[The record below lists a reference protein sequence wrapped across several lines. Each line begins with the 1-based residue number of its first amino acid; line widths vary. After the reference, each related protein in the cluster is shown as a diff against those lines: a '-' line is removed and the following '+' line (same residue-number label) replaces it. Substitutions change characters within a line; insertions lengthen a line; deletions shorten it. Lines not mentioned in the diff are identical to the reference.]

1 MKPER
6 VLWLAILGAAILA
19 PPHALRAQSGGAH
32 GYALVIG
39 ITGYPKFQEADR
51 LRFADADA
59 GSFARFLETPAAGA
73 FPEENVRL
81 LLNQSA
87 TRAGIYE
94 QIAWISRRA
103 SGDDLVYIF
112 FAGHGVLDDSG
123 QAYFMP
129 YDGDPSDPYAL
140 GIRADTFLQD
150 LRHRITAKQVVF
162 FIDACHAAAV
172 YSPDGLATRGG
183 GNIVP
188 ALRAAW
194 QEELAHLQ
202 ELNMGFLAAASNQLS
217 LEDAQ
222 LRHGIFTWYLIQGLQ
237 GAADAN
243 HDNRITAGELRDYLV
258 DKVESYS
265 RSHASLQTP
274 TTSPAFDPDRVLA
287 IVTAPASAPG
297 TSLPAPRL
305 SKLGPPPEAATP
317 SFELRASATDAA
329 PRGNQRR
336 FDFAISIAS
345 SPAALSRVTS
355 VAYDFETPGNP
366 LHIESSTRSNGF
378 QVSYNGW
385 GCYPSVRVRIA
396 MTNPSE
402 TLVRDFDMCETLGW
416 HDGKK

>member
-1 MKPER
+1 MKVKPG
-6 VLWLAILGAAILA
+6 LMLGILA
-19 PPHALRAQSGGAH
+19 AVIFTPPNPLLAQTGGAAH

-39 ITGYPKFQEADR
+39 ITGYPKFREADR

-59 GSFARFLETPAAGA
+59 RSFAQFLQSPAAGE
-73 FPEENVRL
+73 FPEEHIRL

-94 QIAWISRRA
+94 EISWISRRA
-103 SGDDLVYIF
+103 SSDDVVYIF
-112 FAGHGVLDDSG
+112 FAGHGVLDDSQ

-140 GIRADTFLQD
+140 GIRADSFLQE

-202 ELNMGFLAAASNQLS
+202 ELNMGFLATASNQLS
-217 LEDAQ
+217 LEDAD
-222 LRHGIFTWYLIQGLQ
+222 LHHGVFTWFLINGLQ
-237 GAADAN
+237 GAADTN

-258 DKVESYS
+258 DKVEAYS
-265 RSHASLQTP
+265 RSHAALQTP
-274 TTSPAFDPDRVLA
+274 TTSPAFDADRVLA
-287 IVTAPASAPG
+287 IVPAPAPQATMSKMGPPRETAPASF
-297 TSLPAPRL
+297 RL
-305 SKLGPPPEAATP
+305 LAVA
-317 SFELRASATDAA
+317 RDAA

-336 FDFAISIAS
+336 FDFDLSVAS
-345 SPAALSRVTS
+345 SPATLSRVAS

-366 LHIESSTRSNGF
+366 LHFDSATRSNGF

-385 GCYPSVRVRIA
+385 GCYPTVHVRIE
-396 MTNPSE
+396 MVNPSE
-402 TLVRDFDMCETLGW
+402 TVLRDFNMCESLGW
-416 HDGKK
+416 R